1 MTLRVSWPQALA
13 WRMSRQLLDPVGSL
27 PVDGV
32 VRRLG
37 AVQAQVA
44 SSAELAIRVRR
55 RTSRRGEVARALADG
70 RLVKTWAMRG
80 TLHLLTP
87 DEGGAFLSLM
97 AAGRSWERPSWV
109 KYFGMTPA
117 QMERLRG
124 VVREAID
131 ERPLTREELIE
142 AVGRKRGFKA
152 VAEGLRSGWG
162 TLLKPIAWQGD
173 LVFGPS
179 VGTRVTFTTPQA
191 ASAPWTGLPEP
202 DEAAPIAIRAYLG
215 AYGPAG
221 VEAFSDWVSGGWFS
235 KKRMRTWFSDFG
247 DAIVE
252 VEVDGER
259 AWILAEHA
267 DELAATK
274 PTTAVR
280 LLPGFDQYILGPGTK
295 DGHVTPSARRSDVSR
310 TAGWISPVVI
320 CGGVVCGTWELDG
333 AKVLVAWFKEAGQVP
348 RKALEA
354 ETGRLS
360 DLLGADLAPAV
371 AVNSRAVR
379 SVQPVG

>member
-1 MTLRVSWPQALA
+1 VTLGVTWPQALA
-13 WRMSRQLLDPVGSL
+13 WRMRRQLLDPVGSL
-27 PVDGV
+27 PVHGV

-55 RTSRRGEVARALADG
+55 RTSRKGEVARALADG

-87 DEGGAFLSLM
+87 DEGGAFLALM
-97 AAGRSWERPSWV
+97 AAGRSWERSSWV

-124 VVREAID
+124 VVREAIAD
-131 ERPLTREELIE
+131 RPLTREELIE
-142 AVGRKRGFKA
+142 AVGRKRGFKS

-179 VGTRVTFTTPQA
+179 AGTRVTFITPQA
-191 ASAPWTGLPEP
+191 ASARWAGLPDP

-215 AYGPAG
+215 AYGPAT
-221 VEAFSDWVSGGWFS
+221 VDTFSDWVAGGWFS
-235 KKRMRTWFSDFG
+235 KKLMRSWFADLG
-247 DAIVE
+247 DALAE
-252 VEVDGER
+252 VEVDGEP
-259 AWILAEHA
+259 AFILAEHA

-274 PTTAVR
+274 PTSAVR
-280 LLPGFDQYILGPGTK
+280 LLPGFDQYVLGPGTK
-295 DGHVTPSARRSDVSR
+295 DGNVTPAARRGDVSR
-310 TAGWISPVVI
+310 TAGWISPVVVA
-320 CGGVVCGTWELDG
+320 GGVVRGTWEVDG
-333 AKVLVAWFKEAGQVP
+333 DVARIAWFKEAGRVP
-348 RKALEA
+348 RTAIGDEVD
-354 ETGRLS
+354 RLS
-360 DLLGADLAPAV
+360 GIIGTDLSADV
-371 AVNSRAVR
+371 VT
-379 SVQPVG
+379 G

>member
-1 MTLRVSWPQALA
+1 MSVRVSWSQVLA
-13 WRMSRQLLDPVGSL
+13 WRMKRQLLDPIGTL

-44 SSAELAIRVRR
+44 SSAELAVRVRR

-87 DEGGAFLSLM
+87 DTGGAFLSLM

-109 KYFGMTPA
+109 KYFGMTPKE
-117 QMERLRG
+117 MERLRG
-124 VVREAID
+124 VVRDAIA

-142 AVGRKRGFKA
+142 AVGRKRGLKD

-173 LVFGPS
+173 LVFGPNA
-179 VGTRVTFTTPQA
+179 GTRVTFTTPDA
-191 ASAPWTGLPEP
+191 ASARWSGLPDP
-202 DEAAPIAIRAYLG
+202 DEAAPIAIHAYLG
-215 AYGPAG
+215 AYGPAT
-221 VEAFSDWVSGGWFS
+221 VEGFSDWVAGGWFS
-235 KKRMRTWFSDFG
+235 KKRMRAWFADLG
-247 DAIVE
+247 DALIE
-252 VEVDGER
+252 VDVDGER

-274 PTTAVR
+274 PTSAVR
-280 LLPGFDQYILGPGTK
+280 LLPGFDQYVLGPGTK
-295 DGHVTPSARRSDVSR
+295 DGHVTPTARRADVSR
-310 TAGWISPVVI
+310 TAGWIAPVVVA
-320 CGGVVCGTWELDG
+320 GGVVCGTWELDG
-333 AKVLVAWFKEAGQVP
+333 SKVQIAWFKESGRVP
-348 RKALEA
+348 RSALNAEA
-354 ETGRLS
+354 RRLS
-360 DLLGADLAPAV
+360 DILGADVTPAV
-371 AVNSRAVR
+371 NA
-379 SVQPVG
+379 GE

>member
-1 MTLRVSWPQALA
+1 MTLRVTWPQALA
-13 WRMSRQLLDPVGSL
+13 WRMQRQLVEPVGSL

-55 RTSRRGEVARALADG
+55 RASRRGDVARAIADG
-70 RLVKTWAMRG
+70 RILKTWAMRG

-109 KYFGMTPA
+109 KYFGVTPQ

-124 VVREAID
+124 VVREAIAA
-131 ERPLTREELIE
+131 RPLTREELIE
-142 AVGRKRGFKA
+142 AVGRKRSFKG

-191 ASAPWTGLPEP
+191 ASARWAGLPDP
-202 DEAAPIAIRAYLG
+202 DEAGPIAIRTYLS
-215 AYGPAG
+215 AYGPAT
-221 VEAFSDWVSGGWFS
+221 VEAFSDWVAGGWFS
-235 KKRMRTWFSDFG
+235 KKRMRGWFTELADEL
-247 DAIVE
+247 AE

-267 DELAATK
+267 DELAATA
-274 PTTAVR
+274 PTHVVR
-280 LLPGFDQYILGPGTK
+280 LLPDSTS
-295 DGHVTPSARRSDVSR
+295 TSSARARRTGTSR
-310 TAGWISPVVI
+310 RPHAGP
-320 CGGVVCGTWELDG
+320 T
-333 AKVLVAWFKEAGQVP
+333 
-348 RKALEA
+348 
-354 ETGRLS
+354 
-360 DLLGADLAPAV
+360 
-371 AVNSRAVR
+371 
-379 SVQPVG
+379 

>member
-1 MTLRVSWPQALA
+1 MTLRVTWPQALA
-13 WRMSRQLLDPVGSL
+13 WRMERQLLDPFGSL

-37 AVQAQVA
+37 AVQAQVT

-55 RTSRRGEVARALADG
+55 RMSRKGEVARALADG

-87 DEGGAFLSLM
+87 EEGGAFLALM

-124 VVREAID
+124 VVRDAIAGG
-131 ERPLTREELIE
+131 PLTREELIE
-142 AVGRKRGFKA
+142 AVGRKRGFKS

-179 VGTRVTFTTPQA
+179 AGTRVTFTTPQA
-191 ASAPWTGLPEP
+191 ASARWAGLPDP

-215 AYGPAG
+215 SYGPAT
-221 VEAFSDWVSGGWFS
+221 VDTFSDWVAGGWFS
-235 KKRMRTWFSDFG
+235 KKRMRSWFADLG
-247 DAIVE
+247 DVLAE
-252 VEVDGER
+252 VSVDGEPSFT
-259 AWILAEHA
+259 LAEHA

-274 PTTAVR
+274 PTTTVR
-280 LLPGFDQYILGPGTK
+280 LLPGFDQYVLGPGTK
-295 DGHVTPSARRSDVSR
+295 DGHVTPARRRGEVSR
-310 TAGWISPVVI
+310 TAGWISPVVVA
-320 CGGVVCGTWELDG
+320 GGVVSGTWELDG
-333 AKVLVAWFKEAGQVP
+333 TVARIAWFKEAGRVP
-348 RKALEA
+348 RTAIGDEVD
-354 ETGRLS
+354 RLS
-360 DLLGADLAPAV
+360 SIIGTDLSADV
-371 AVNSRAVR
+371 VT
-379 SVQPVG
+379 G

>member
-1 MTLRVSWPQALA
+1 MTPRVTWPQALA
-13 WRMSRQLLDPVGSL
+13 WRMQRQLLDPVGSL

-55 RTSRRGEVARALADG
+55 QTSRRGEVARALADG

-97 AAGRSWERPSWV
+97 AAGRPWERPSWV
-109 KYFGMTPA
+109 RYFGMTPQ
-117 QMERLRG
+117 QMERLRA
-124 VVREAID
+124 VVREAIAD
-131 ERPLTREELIE
+131 RPLTREELIE
-142 AVGRKRGFKA
+142 AVGRKRGFKG
-152 VAEGLRSGWG
+152 VADGLRSGWG

-191 ASAPWTGLPEP
+191 ASARWAGLPDP

-215 AYGPAG
+215 AYGPAT

-235 KKRMRTWFSDFG
+235 KKRMRSWFADLG
-247 DAIVE
+247 DALVE
-252 VEVDGER
+252 VSVGGEP
-259 AWILAEHA
+259 AFILAEHA

-274 PTTAVR
+274 PSSAVR
-280 LLPGFDQYILGPGTK
+280 LLPGFDQYVLGPRTK
-295 DGHVTPSARRSDVSR
+295 DGHVTPAARRSEVSR
-310 TAGWISPVVI
+310 TAGWISPVVVS
-320 CGGVVCGTWELDG
+320 GGVVCGTWELDG
-333 AKVLVAWFKEAGQVP
+333 TVARIAWFKEAGRVP
-348 RKALEA
+348 RTAIGDEVDRISGIIGGELI
-354 ETGRLS
+354 
-360 DLLGADLAPAV
+360 ADVV
-371 AVNSRAVR
+371 AR
-379 SVQPVG
+379 

>member
-1 MTLRVSWPQALA
+1 MTLRVTWPQALA
-13 WRMSRQLLDPVGSL
+13 WRMRRQLLEPIGSESVASVVGL
-27 PVDGV
+27 
-32 VRRLG
+32 LG

-55 RTSRRGEVARALADG
+55 QSSRKGEVARALADG

-87 DEGGAFLSLM
+87 DTGGAFLSLM

-124 VVREAID
+124 VVRQAID

-142 AVGRKRGFKA
+142 AVGRRRGFKG

-179 VGTRVTFTTPQA
+179 VGTRVTFSTPQA
-191 ASAPWTGLPEP
+191 ASNRWAGLPEP

-215 AYGPAG
+215 AYGPAT

-235 KKRMRTWFSDFG
+235 KKRMRTWFADLG
-247 DAIVE
+247 DALTQI
-252 VEVDGER
+252 EVDGEP
-259 AWILAEHA
+259 AWILAEHV
-267 DELAATK
+267 DELTTTK

-280 LLPGFDQYILGPGTK
+280 LLPGFDQYVLGPGTK
-295 DGHVTPSARRSDVSR
+295 DGRVTPAARRGDVSR
-310 TAGWISPVVI
+310 TAGWISPVVVA
-320 CGGVVCGTWELDG
+320 GGVVCGTWELDG
-333 AKVLVAWFKEAGQVP
+333 SEVRIGWFKEAGRVP
-348 RKALEA
+348 RAALEA
-354 ETGRLS
+354 EAGRLS
-360 DLLGADLAPAV
+360 EIMGAEAKPVVTV
-371 AVNSRAVR
+371 AA
-379 SVQPVG
+379 